1 MLTNS
6 SAPLH
11 TIIQVPFGIKDGTLY
26 EPKQVQLGKL
36 CNCICPGCRRP
47 LVAIHAMKGGQIP
60 HFKHER
66 GSSCQHGLESAVH
79 LAVKQLIAKHQK
91 LYLPELVAKI
101 NITDALG
108 EMHAPTS
115 IICRAGTHFFSSV
128 RLEKWLINFRP
139 DIIATSSTDG
149 DFLIEVA
156 FTSFVDKQKLVKINS
171 QNTPLLQIDV
181 SNFRS
186 FSFDGLA
193 KILFESSTYISWI
206 YHPALAIKEEKLHF
220 MLADLLNNAVEIAK
234 QNDKEKE
241 KLASIVAAYELQK
254 SEQVKIQLAE
264 LAKQKVELAE
274 KEALKIARF
283 KIMSSDEKLSTV
295 LRYLKIEVRAMPSFL
310 SFKVRGASSFR
321 VDSSVWQVSVFAAFV
336 QSAFKRSKR
345 KFNLNEVLEWVR
357 LRFDVSSTFDN
368 SEKVALW
375 DFLDNLSR
383 IGILEST
390 GRQGFYVIQD
400 NLKNIIKNIVKIDE
414 TPPKIYPNSALSKNL
429 LNPNSSKLYWVDN
442 WPSSAIVSEIG
453 NKYSLKNSSKAN
465 WDLLIQL
472 IPEAK
477 NRTPQEIINIYS
489 SKDSNSNTLVL
500 NFMLEVGFVKI
511 R

>member
-1 MLTNS
+1 M
-6 SAPLH
+6 
-11 TIIQVPFGIKDGTLY
+11 
-26 EPKQVQLGKL
+26 
-36 CNCICPGCRRP
+36 
-47 LVAIHAMKGGQIP
+47 
-60 HFKHER
+60 
-66 GSSCQHGLESAVH
+66 
-79 LAVKQLIAKHQK
+79 
-91 LYLPELVAKI
+91 
-101 NITDALG
+101 
-108 EMHAPTS
+108 
-115 IICRAGTHFFSSV
+115 
-128 RLEKWLINFRP
+128 
-139 DIIATSSTDG
+139 
-149 DFLIEVA
+149 
-156 FTSFVDKQKLVKINS
+156 
-171 QNTPLLQIDV
+171 QIDV

-206 YHPALAIKEEKLHF
+206 YHSALAIKEEKLHF

-234 QNDKEKE
+234 QNAKEEE

-254 SEQVKIQLAE
+254 SEQVKIQIAE

-295 LRYLKIEVRAMPSFL
+295 LRYLKIEVRDMPSFL

-429 LNPNSSKLYWVDN
+429 LKPNSSKLYWVDN

-453 NKYSLKNSSKAN
+453 HKYSLKNSSKAN